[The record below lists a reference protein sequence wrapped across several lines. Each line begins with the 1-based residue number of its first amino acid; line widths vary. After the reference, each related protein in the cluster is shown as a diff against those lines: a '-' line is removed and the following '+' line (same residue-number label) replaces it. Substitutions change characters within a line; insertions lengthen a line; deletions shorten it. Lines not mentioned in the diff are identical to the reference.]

1 MKAWM
6 RGLTAWIMVGMV
18 LGIVAGQ
25 ICHAAAATPEQAK
38 AISEGFTVITDIFLR
53 LVKMIIAPLVLATL
67 VAGIAHMNDTAALR
81 SEEHTSELQSLMR
94 ISYAVFCLQKKNNK
108 HPNRNTKPH

>member
-53 LVKMIIAPLVLATL
+53 LVKMIIAPPVLAPL
-67 VAGIAHMNDTAALR
+67 VAGIAPMNDTQALAR
-81 SEEHTSELQSLMR
+81 LAGRTLLWVRGGVFTSRVNGLGIR
-94 ISYAVFCLQKKNNK
+94 
-108 HPNRNTKPH
+108 

>member
-67 VAGIAHMNDTAALR
+67 VAGIAHMNDR

-94 ISYAVFCLQKKNNK
+94 ISYAVFCLKKKNK
-108 HPNRNTKPH
+108 TNRTITQ

>member
-67 VAGIAHMNDTAALR
+67 VAGIAHMNDTAALGR
-81 SEEHTSELQSLMR
+81 IAGRTLLWFAGASVLSLIDR
-94 ISYAVFCLQKKNNK
+94 KSTRLNSS
-108 HPNRNTKPH
+108 H